1 MSGLKHLFTDL
12 REINYGFVSFG
23 DASKVE
29 VKGKG
34 EISFSKIEGRQRKIE
49 DIYFVRDLKNNIL
62 SRGQLF
68 EKGYSI
74 FMENKVM
81 FLKDENGG
89 TIYCSN
95 RNVPKL
101 EFQTKLEEH
110 AGDMYASEDTG
121 QSNLVAQET
130 WTPTLRWSKR
140 DVKQRDSS
148 WNSLDF

>member
-89 TIYCSN
+89 TIYS
-95 RNVPKL
+95 
-101 EFQTKLEEH
+101 
-110 AGDMYASEDTG
+110 
-121 QSNLVAQET
+121 
-130 WTPTLRWSKR
+130 
-140 DVKQRDSS
+140 
-148 WNSLDF
+148 